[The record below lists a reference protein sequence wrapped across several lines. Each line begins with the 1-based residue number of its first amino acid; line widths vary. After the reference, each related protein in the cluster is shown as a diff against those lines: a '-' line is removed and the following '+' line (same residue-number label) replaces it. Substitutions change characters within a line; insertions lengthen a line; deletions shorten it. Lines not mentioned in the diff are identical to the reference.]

1 MLMGLKIDQ
10 EEIKAKAIE
19 FDIHHPNVERDYV
32 FGWLLK
38 SIFENDHLRPK
49 LIFKGGNCLRKAFY
63 PDTRFSAD
71 LDFSVRDAIDAE
83 RMGEQIN
90 NACREAQ
97 IACGVEFLID
107 RNTFAAGPMVDSTRR
122 SYKGRV
128 YFTDFFGNQD
138 DLTISV
144 KLDVTDFDRL
154 HLPAS
159 KRQLIHPY
167 SDAAVCR
174 AELNCMALEEIVA
187 NKLKCLIQRRHSHD
201 LFDLVYSTFIDRSI
215 ELDRGLVLRTF
226 LNKTIFSASP
236 GAAKGIL
243 LGIPMAFFGGIWEKY
258 IRCPK
263 TTRFGFDRALEGFK
277 DSIERLF
284 EGVNSGSWGEHFYF
298 GGEHR
303 HMILQAGAERRL
315 MKLTYHG
322 VERII
327 EPYSLAYKQAA
338 GKPAREY
345 FYAYDTTGGRSRG
358 PSIKAF
364 LNTDVEALSLT
375 DDKFEPRYE
384 IELSKAGE
392 EARNAYF
399 GKDFGAGRAGGI
411 ARSARTRI
419 GRMPKAK
426 VFRGYERTYKVQC
439 LYCQKTFTR
448 KTQSLDLNEH
458 KSPDGYRCGG
468 RRGFRIF

>member
-1 MLMGLKIDQ
+1 MICQ
-10 EEIKAKAIE
+10 EEIKAKALE

-38 SIFENDHLRPK
+38 SIFENDYLRAQ

-71 LDFSVRDAIDAE
+71 LDFSVNDAIDAE
-83 RMGEQIN
+83 VMGEHIN

-97 IACGVEFLID
+97 AACGVEFLIE
-107 RNTFAAGPMVDSTRR
+107 RNTFAAGPMIDKDRR

-138 DLTISV
+138 ELTISV
-144 KLDVTDFDRL
+144 KLDVTEFDRL
-154 HLPAS
+154 LLPATTR
-159 KRQLIHPY
+159 KLIHPY
-167 SDAAVCR
+167 SDAATCT
-174 AELNCMALEEIVA
+174 ADLTCMALEEVVA

-215 ELDRGLVLRTF
+215 ELDRGLVLQTF
-226 LNKTIFSASP
+226 LRKTIFRASP

-243 LGIPMAFFGGIWEKY
+243 LGIPMAFFGDVWDKY

-263 TTRFGFDRALEGFK
+263 STRFGFDRAMEGFK
-277 DSIERLF
+277 DSIERF
-284 EGVNSGSWGEHFYF
+284 FDGVSTGGWGEQLYF
-298 GGEHR
+298 GAEHR
-303 HMILQAGAERRL
+303 HLILEAGAERKL

-322 VERII
+322 VERIV

-338 GKPAREY
+338 GKSAREY
-345 FYAYDTTGGRSRG
+345 FYAYDTTGGRSSG
-358 PSIKAF
+358 PGIKAF
-364 LNTDVEALSLT
+364 LNTDVQSLSLM

-399 GKDFGAGRAGGI
+399 GKDFSREGVGRVDRVAKVRTRRMSI
-411 ARSARTRI
+411 AR
-419 GRMPKAK
+419 
-426 VFRGYERTYKVQC
+426 VFRGFGPTYKVQC
-439 LYCQKTFTR
+439 PYCQKIFTR
-448 KTQSLDLNEH
+448 KTQSLNLNEH

-468 RRGFRIF
+468 RQGYRVF